1 MQFISL
7 IMIVLLATPAS
18 VSGSA
23 HLGETHSAL
32 DSALEL
38 MTACQAP
45 AEDLSSRAFCRGF
58 VTAAYDGIQ
67 FYMRA
72 QSQSEGIQLD
82 RGFQVCSD
90 EAVRSEAL
98 MSTVVA
104 FAERN
109 PDALRLSA
117 FSFAQM
123 ALVGAYPCRT

>member
-32 DSALEL
+32 KL

-45 AEDLSSRAFCRGF
+45 AEDHSSRAFCRGF

-109 PDALRLSA
+109 PDALRLTA

-123 ALVGAYPCRT
+123 AMVGAYPCKT

>member
-1 MQFISL
+1 MQLTAL

-23 HLGETHSAL
+23 LLGETHSAL
-32 DSALEL
+32 KL

-72 QSQSEGIQLD
+72 QSQSEGIRLD
-82 RGFQVCSD
+82 QGFQVCPH
-90 EAVRSEAL
+90 EAVRSDTL
-98 MSTVVA
+98 ISTLVA

-109 PDALRLSA
+109 PDALRLTA

-123 ALVGAYPCRT
+123 AMVGAYPCRT

>member
-7 IMIVLLATPAS
+7 IMIVLLATPAAAG
-18 VSGSA
+18 SGSA
-23 HLGETHSAL
+23 QLGETH
-32 DSALEL
+32 SALEL

-72 QSQSEGIQLD
+72 QSQSEGIRLD
-82 RGFQVCSD
+82 QGFQVCSD
-90 EAVRSEAL
+90 EAVRSETL
-98 MSTVVA
+98 ISTVVA

-109 PDALRLSA
+109 PDALRLTA

-123 ALVGAYPCRT
+123 AMVGAYPCRT

>member
-7 IMIVLLATPAS
+7 IMIVLLATPAAAG
-18 VSGSA
+18 SGSA
-23 HLGETHSAL
+23 QLGETH
-32 DSALEL
+32 SALEL

-72 QSQSEGIQLD
+72 QSQSEGIRLD
-82 RGFQVCSD
+82 QGFQVCSD
-90 EAVRSEAL
+90 EAVRSETL
-98 MSTVVA
+98 ISTVVA

-109 PDALRLSA
+109 PDALRLTA

-123 ALVGAYPCRT
+123 AMVGTYPCRT

>member
-1 MQFISL
+1 
-7 IMIVLLATPAS
+7 MIVLLATPAAG
-18 VSGSA
+18 SGSA
-23 HLGETHSAL
+23 QLGETH
-32 DSALEL
+32 SALEL

-72 QSQSEGIQLD
+72 QSQSEGIRLD
-82 RGFQVCSD
+82 QGFQVCSD
-90 EAVRSEAL
+90 EAVRSETL
-98 MSTVVA
+98 ISTVVA

-109 PDALRLSA
+109 PDALRLTA

-123 ALVGAYPCRT
+123 AMVGTYPCRT

>member
-7 IMIVLLATPAS
+7 IMIVLLATPAAAG
-18 VSGSA
+18 SGSA
-23 HLGETHSAL
+23 QLGETH
-32 DSALEL
+32 SALEL

-72 QSQSEGIQLD
+72 QSQSEGIRLD
-82 RGFQVCSD
+82 QGFQVCSE
-90 EAVRSEAL
+90 EAVRSETL
-98 MSTVVA
+98 ISTVVA

-109 PDALRLSA
+109 PDALRLTA

-123 ALVGAYPCRT
+123 AMVGTYPCRT

>member
-1 MQFISL
+1 MQFTAL

-18 VSGSA
+18 AAGSGSA
-23 HLGETHSAL
+23 QLGETH
-32 DSALEL
+32 SALEL

-58 VTAAYDGIQ
+58 VIAAYDGIQ

-72 QSQSEGIQLD
+72 QSQSEGIRLD
-82 RGFQVCSD
+82 QGFQVCSH
-90 EAVRSEAL
+90 EAVRSDTL
-98 MSTVVA
+98 ISTLVA

-109 PDALRLSA
+109 PDALRLTA

-123 ALVGAYPCRT
+123 AMVGAYPCRT

>member
-32 DSALEL
+32 KLI
-38 MTACQAP
+38 TACQAP
-45 AEDLSSRAFCRGF
+45 AEDHSSRAFCRGF

-72 QSQSEGIQLD
+72 QSQSEGIRLD
-82 RGFQVCSD
+82 QGFQVCPH
-90 EAVRSEAL
+90 EAVRSDTL
-98 MSTVVA
+98 ISTLVA

-109 PDALRLSA
+109 PDALRLTA

-123 ALVGAYPCRT
+123 ALVGAYPCKT